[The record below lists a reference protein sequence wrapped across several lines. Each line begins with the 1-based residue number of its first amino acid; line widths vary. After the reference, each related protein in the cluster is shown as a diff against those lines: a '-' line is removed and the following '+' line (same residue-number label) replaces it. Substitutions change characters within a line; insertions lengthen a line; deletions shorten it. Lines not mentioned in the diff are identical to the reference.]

1 MQHFKF
7 SNGLV
12 LLVHQDTKLKNSVLT
27 VLYKVGSAQEQSNQT
42 GLAHFLEHMMFEGSQ
57 NFPDFDRSLQGM
69 MAENNAFTGQDYTCY
84 YESFPH
90 KHLHSILNIERDRMC
105 HLSIKKSAVQ
115 VQTNVIVEE
124 FKETSLNP
132 PMADAWDHLLKL
144 CFKNSYQ
151 WQVIGKNLKHL
162 TTIDKKALVD
172 FYKNNYTTQNAIL
185 SIVSAADEKDIAA
198 EVSRVFK
205 SKIVPDTKLSLA
217 QKSII
222 SGKRKGIKRLKRKNI
237 AVPNFFMAFHIEDYA
252 TKGYLLSDMV
262 SDLLTNGESSLLY
275 KALVLDAKLCT
286 EIQSYTTDNI
296 HCNLLVIEGKLALTS
311 HFEDVYD
318 KIKEVF
324 EMVKSKKLSSV
335 RFETLHNKALSYW
348 SFYHYNPAQLA
359 QNMAIFYHAAQ
370 VIHLPQFIDDMYHTI
385 TKKDLE
391 IHLCQLLDFDQA
403 SILEYALASNEKLD
417 FKEAN

>member
-1 MQHFKF
+1 MVHFSYK
-7 SNGLV
+7 NGLE
-12 LLVHQDTKLKNSVLT
+12 LLVHRDTKLKNSVLN

-42 GLAHFLEHMMFEGSQ
+42 GLAHFLEHMMFEGSR

-84 YESFPH
+84 YETFPH
-90 KHLHSILNIERDRMC
+90 KHLQSILKIEMDRMH

-115 VQTNVIVEE
+115 IQTNVIVEE

-144 CFKNSYQ
+144 CFTNSYQ

-162 TTIDKKALVD
+162 TSIDKKALVD
-172 FYKNNYTTQNAIL
+172 FYKNNYTSHNAIL
-185 SIVSAADEKDIAA
+185 SIVSASDEKDIAA
-198 EVSRVFK
+198 EVCRVFK
-205 SKIVPDTKLSLA
+205 SKIIVETKFTIP
-217 QKSII
+217 QKSIV
-222 SGKRKGIKRLKRKNI
+222 SGKRIGTKRLKRNNI

-275 KALVLDAKLCT
+275 KALVLNAKLCT

-296 HCNLLVIEGKLALTS
+296 HCNLLVIEGKLAMTS
-311 HFEDVYD
+311 RFEDVYD

-324 EMVKSKKLSSV
+324 VAVKSKKLSSA
-335 RFETLHNKALSYW
+335 RFETLYNKALSYW
-348 SFYHYNPAQLA
+348 SFYHYNSAQLA

-370 VIHLPQFIDDMYHTI
+370 VIHLPKFIDDMYHTI
-385 TKKDLE
+385 TKKELE
-391 IHLCQLLDFDQA
+391 THLCQLLDFDQA
-403 SILEYALASNEKLD
+403 SLLEYAPGNSEI
-417 FKEAN
+417 